1 MAGPV
6 GAGRRRAS
14 RQRIE
19 PSVGVAVA
27 VVLAYMVVVN
37 SIQVSSG
44 IDYQDWFD
52 TAGNAVRTAVVP
64 LAVGNVLL
72 LAFVWWARWD
82 IFWRDPERL
91 PMSRLGSVIIGL
103 FVATVVVRL
112 AAITWTDVP
121 GDLLLA
127 VLATGVL
134 VGLAEEL
141 VFRGVVLRCL
151 RTGDR
156 PESSA
161 ALWTAVGFGLF
172 HLPNIFM
179 GTGLAG
185 LSQIVLAALTG
196 YALYLFRRWHGVIWM
211 AMVAHGIWDIS
222 AFLVGDYGR
231 DVPAAAALALSF
243 VVALACL
250 VALVRSLRT
259 DRGFTVTP
267 RGVVPMAA

>member
-1 MAGPV
+1 M
-6 GAGRRRAS
+6 
-14 RQRIE
+14 
-19 PSVGVAVA
+19 GVAVA
-27 VVLAYMVVVN
+27 AVLAYMVVVN
-37 SIQVSSG
+37 GIQVSSG

-52 TAGNAVRTAVVP
+52 TAGNAVRTAVIP

-91 PMSRLGSVIIGL
+91 PMSRLATAVIVL
-103 FVATVVVRL
+103 FAATVVVRL
-112 AAITWTDVP
+112 VGLDWADVP

-127 VLATGVL
+127 ILATGVL

-161 ALWTAVGFGLF
+161 ALWTALGFGLF

-179 GTGLAG
+179 GTGLSG
-185 LSQIVLAALTG
+185 LSQIVLAAISG
-196 YALYLFRRWHGVIWM
+196 YALYLFRRWHGLLWV
-211 AMVAHGIWDIS
+211 AMVAHGTWDIS
-222 AFLVGDYGR
+222 AFLVGDYGK
-231 DVPAAAALALSF
+231 DVAAGAALALNLVLAVAC
-243 VVALACL
+243 VVALI
-250 VALVRSLRT
+250 RSLRR
-259 DRGFTVTP
+259 DRDFAVRP
-267 RGVVPMAA
+267 EGVVPVAA